1 MSDIL
6 KNSIFSL
13 EEKVI
18 IESILKKKIYINGTL
33 RKGLKK
39 KICISLIKLLVT
51 LYSAFT
57 EKIRCLN

>member
-18 IESILKKKIYINGTL
+18 IESILKKKNIL
-33 RKGLKK
+33 
-39 KICISLIKLLVT
+39 
-51 LYSAFT
+51 T
-57 EKIRCLN
+57 EH